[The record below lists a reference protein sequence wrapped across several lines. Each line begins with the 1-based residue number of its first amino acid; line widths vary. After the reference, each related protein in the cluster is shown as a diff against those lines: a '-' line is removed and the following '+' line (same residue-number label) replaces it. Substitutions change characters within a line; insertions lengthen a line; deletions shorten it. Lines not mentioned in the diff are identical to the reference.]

1 MLINPETF
9 PSSYPEEP
17 ERNEDSELKVRLKKP
32 MPLVNFSNLEAE
44 KPVKIVEVRSEKEP
58 DIEVLSDEESRT
70 IFNIAEIHGDE
81 FNGKMLTKEI
91 LQSEDLL
98 PKYKAELDGSLIWF
112 SSNVFEISD
121 SRIAVIAYV
130 RKGLSIVARSYYRS
144 NSQGIWRYLPT
155 CSVDDNG
162 EIARY
167 NKGFGEESITLPIS
181 IQKVLAEITED
192 SPVLKLKHNSDLI
205 LAGTTR
211 NALSRATYTKIIE
224 TRPIKLNADLY
235 QVEGKVSPERMHLSE
250 EQSPNFAKR
259 LTSWKQDTDIYGT
272 VYIDVFASNDGKL
285 KFMFCNDSL
294 GRAWIANV
302 EDDSEIQTTGLKK
315 NWVHAG
321 DLTTPAYE
329 YLEMSHGYGNT
340 DMISGYYVD
349 MYQNYLSKMD
359 VIKEYKEWLEENR
372 KKR

>member
-44 KPVKIVEVRSEKEP
+44 KPAKIVGVRSEKEP

-91 LQSEDLL
+91 LRSEDLL

-144 NSQGIWRYLPT
+144 NSQGKWQYLP
-155 CSVDDNG
+155 N
-162 EIARY
+162 
-167 NKGFGEESITLPIS
+167 
-181 IQKVLAEITED
+181 
-192 SPVLKLKHNSDLI
+192 
-205 LAGTTR
+205 
-211 NALSRATYTKIIE
+211 
-224 TRPIKLNADLY
+224 
-235 QVEGKVSPERMHLSE
+235 
-250 EQSPNFAKR
+250 
-259 LTSWKQDTDIYGT
+259 
-272 VYIDVFASNDGKL
+272 
-285 KFMFCNDSL
+285 
-294 GRAWIANV
+294 
-302 EDDSEIQTTGLKK
+302 
-315 NWVHAG
+315 
-321 DLTTPAYE
+321 
-329 YLEMSHGYGNT
+329 
-340 DMISGYYVD
+340 
-349 MYQNYLSKMD
+349 
-359 VIKEYKEWLEENR
+359 
-372 KKR
+372 